1 MDRGNLDYELRNEV
15 NKMGGFGGDLTDF
28 GQTNALVLKNID
40 AKYRAPKNARLFG
53 LAIED
58 AEVKSI
64 AELIARIPQNYIKE
78 QTTVT
83 GDKWEDGF
91 EWFSGKDGQT
101 NAYVKRGM
109 DYELVEVADGTETPV
124 VTWHFA
130 TDDTHVDFMV
140 GGKVYTMNREWTVMK
155 IITQFSRGT
164 TSNKFY
170 AMTTVDNDLA
180 RRIGVK
186 TLVLV

>member
-1 MDRGNLDYELRNEV
+1 
-15 NKMGGFGGDLTDF
+15 MGGFGGDLTDF

-53 LAIED
+53 MAIEE
-58 AEVKSI
+58 AEVTSI
-64 AELIARIPQNYIKE
+64 SQLIARIPQNYIDE
-78 QTTVT
+78 QTLVT
-83 GDKWEDGF
+83 GDKWLDDF

-101 NAYVKRGM
+101 NAYVKRGL
-109 DYELVEVADGTETPV
+109 DVELVEVADGTETPV
-124 VTWHFA
+124 FAWHFA
-130 TDDTHVDFMV
+130 TDDTHIDFQV
-140 GGKVYTMNREWTVMK
+140 GGKVYTMGREWTCIK

-170 AMTTVDNDLA
+170 AMETVENDFA
-180 RRIGVK
+180 QRIGIR